1 MPPRSATSKPTPAPR
16 RKNGGGG
23 GFWLLIAILVGVVAG
38 VYVAAPD
45 LPRRLFGSTST
56 PTQEGPPP
64 TTAGTV
70 QAELEAKQQ
79 EVTAQASKVTVT
91 DKPTVVAKAATKAA
105 APAKPADKGSPG
117 EAQAQT
123 LIAQALVP
131 YRAMKWQEAMPI
143 AQRAAALESKP
154 ETKLRARAMVEGCRA
169 IPQLFA
175 QLDDDD
181 ELARN
186 FDTHPSLVIIH
197 QVKEDIFAIPIRSMD
212 DRSPIERD
220 PLGYI
225 ETQRKMGTA
234 VFLLKARNKFLPTP
248 LDEFGK
254 VSKADVPAMIAQ
266 RRDEFTS
273 RLNRLKNSQQSREP
287 LAWYEAGKV
296 AWQNRLDDLVVDQL
310 DRAVTLDPQLIR
322 SVREDRAAYLFGQMV
337 IQLKNDRKNQGAIYM
352 TQIDKKY
359 KDTDKGKEA
368 RLYYDGKSAEL
379 LALAKE
385 ANDRRRQAEEERRS
399 ALIARAKDAGDEAQA
414 KAIADQVVDEEEPE
428 VQVSA
433 TGDEGGAD
441 QLSKEGAQLMAKGQE
456 MGNTDGRDEQYA
468 KALIKLR
475 EAVALY
481 SKLVEKSPND
491 ANLGAK
497 LHAANQMKY
506 QAIKMQRFH

>member
-1 MPPRSATSKPTPAPR
+1 M
-16 RKNGGGG
+16 
-23 GFWLLIAILVGVVAG
+23 FIAVLVGVVAG

-45 LPRRLFGSTST
+45 LPRRLFGQA
-56 PTQEGPPP
+56 PAPKQEGPPP

-79 EVTAQASKVTVT
+79 ELAAQAAKVTVAE
-91 DKPTVVAKAATKAA
+91 KPTAAAKPVAKPT
-105 APAKPADKGSPG
+105 APVAKPVDKATPG

-131 YRAMKWQEAMPI
+131 YRAMKWQEAMII
-143 AQRAAALESKP
+143 AQRAAALEAKP
-154 ETKLRARAMVEGCRA
+154 ETKQRARAMVEGCRA

-181 ELARN
+181 ELSRN

-212 DRSPIERD
+212 DRTPIEKD
-220 PLGYI
+220 PIAYI

-234 VFLLKARNKFLPTP
+234 VFLMKARNKFLPTP
-248 LDEFGK
+248 MDEFGK
-254 VSKADVPAMIAQ
+254 ISKADVPAIIAQ

-273 RLNRLKNSQQSREP
+273 RLNRLKNSEQSRDP

-337 IQLKNDRKNQGAIYM
+337 VQLKNERKNQGAIYM
-352 TQIDKKY
+352 ALIDRKY

-385 ANDRRRQAEEERRS
+385 SDDRRRKAEEERRG
-399 ALIARAKDAGDEAQA
+399 ALIARAKEAGDEQQA
-414 KAIADQVVDEEEPE
+414 KAIADQASTEEEPE
-428 VQVSA
+428 VQIA
-433 TGDEGGAD
+433 ANGDEGSAD
-441 QLSKEGAQLMAKGQE
+441 QSAKEGAQMMAKGQDL
-456 MGNTDGRDEQYA
+456 GNTDGRDQLYA
-468 KALIKLR
+468 QALIKLR

-481 SKLVEKSPND
+481 SKLVEKNPKDS
-491 ANLGAK
+491 NLGAK